1 MCGVG
6 HVAAVSVVAIRII
19 TSPKSPSVCRSA
31 VTETLLDFVP
41 AGRTTARLQIV
52 KPAEAQ
58 ASRGN
63 WGRET
68 GAVLS

>member
-1 MCGVG
+1 MSQ
-6 HVAAVSVVAIRII
+6 HIAAHPPVD
-19 TSPKSPSVCRSA
+19 A
-31 VTETLLDFVP
+31 VIVNQT
-41 AGRTTARLQIV
+41 V
-52 KPAEAQ
+52 KPAEAP